1 MFFFPC
7 MDKDQFC
14 RIAFPYSCQMCV
26 VPKPGDAEVDCDE
39 LKASHLLSM
48 ENTLQ
53 KKLKTFNYICET

>member
-1 MFFFPC
+1 
-7 MDKDQFC
+7 
-14 RIAFPYSCQMCV
+14 MCV

-48 ENTLQ
+48 ENTLR